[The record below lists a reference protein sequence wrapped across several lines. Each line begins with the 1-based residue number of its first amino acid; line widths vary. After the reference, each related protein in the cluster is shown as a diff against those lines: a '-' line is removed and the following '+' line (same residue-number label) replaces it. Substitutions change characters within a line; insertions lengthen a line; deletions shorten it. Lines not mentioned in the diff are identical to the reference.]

1 MAAFL
6 PLPHQLS
13 HDQMD
18 FGNCEF
24 ESSHWMCP
32 ITPVRC
38 GCLGSHSVTSNLAN
52 ARGMGKSWQY
62 LDQWITFVFNGAH
75 SHTRVRNPLTGYPP
89 IFSQASTVVSGKLRR
104 IPFATHH
111 FQVACY
117 VTFRDDFPFPQVR
130 YVSSPEGVALV
141 FRSGITWNR
150 FSPVDSQSQ
159 KVGCSPWHA
168 MRNLPWRDGCRDVDT

>member
-111 FQVACY
+111 VLQVACY
-117 VTFRDDFPFPQVR
+117 VHIPSRELIYPPKKTLLEMIFLSPKSDMLVPRR
-130 YVSSPEGVALV
+130 VSL
-141 FRSGITWNR
+141 
-150 FSPVDSQSQ
+150 
-159 KVGCSPWHA
+159 
-168 MRNLPWRDGCRDVDT
+168 